1 MIVDSRTE
9 FEHIQARIPNSKLHS
24 WVNGIGENGNM
35 MKNSKQLLH
44 EFKVADISEIQ
55 SIICYCHSG
64 TRACHKFL
72 QFKHAGIKDVR
83 CYDGSIID
91 WGQRKNPLK

>member
-1 MIVDSRTE
+1 VIVDSRTE